1 MTHHLESAIRTP
13 CRLAT
18 EDTKPGTHI
27 LARRGIRAPCAELL
41 DINRKA
47 M

>member
-1 MTHHLESAIRTP
+1 MSYELQNAFRIP
-13 CRLAT
+13 GRLAA

-27 LARRGIRAPCAELL
+27 FAKRGLRAPCAELL
-41 DINRKA
+41 DINREA

>member
-1 MTHHLESAIRTP
+1 MTYQLESAIRTP
-13 CRLAT
+13 CRLAA

-27 LARRGIRAPCAELL
+27 FARRGVRAPCAELL
-41 DINRKA
+41 DSNREA